1 MKELVFL
8 LEEPSAE
15 ALLNVLLPKLLP
27 AGVSYRC
34 LVFQG
39 KQDLE
44 RRLVHRL
51 RGYRNPDARFV
62 VMRDQDAADCRAVKE
77 RLKEKCREAGRA
89 DALVRI
95 VCHELESWYLADLA
109 AVEQGLGISNL
120 RRRQSEAKYRFPD
133 ALPGPKR
140 ELMRLTDD
148 RYQEIGGSR
157 AIAPYLDTGNT
168 RSRSFAAFLS
178 GIRSVVAGMG
188 TVDAAG
194 N

>member
-15 ALLNVLLPKLLP
+15 ALLNVLVPKLLP
-27 AGVSYRC
+27 AGVTHRC

-44 RRLVHRL
+44 RRLIHRL
-51 RGYRNPDARFV
+51 RGYRNPEARFIV
-62 VMRDQDAADCRAVKE
+62 LRDQDAADCRVVKE
-77 RLKEKCREAGRA
+77 RLQERCREAGRP

-109 AVEQGLGISNL
+109 AVEQGLGISSL
-120 RRRQSEAKYRFPD
+120 RRRQGEAKYRFPD
-133 ALPGPKR
+133 ALPSPKR

-157 AIAPYLDTGNT
+157 AIAPYLDTANT
-168 RSRSFAAFLS
+168 RSQSFAVFLA
-178 GIRSVVAGMG
+178 GIRNIIAGMG
-188 TVDAAG
+188 AV
-194 N
+194 